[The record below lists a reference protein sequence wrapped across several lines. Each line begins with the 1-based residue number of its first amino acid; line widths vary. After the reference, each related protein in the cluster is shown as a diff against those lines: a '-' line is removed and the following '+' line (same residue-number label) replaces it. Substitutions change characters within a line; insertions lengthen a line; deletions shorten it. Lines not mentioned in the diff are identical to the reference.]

1 MKNYLLPALIL
12 LTAAAGCSVKVDV
25 ADENTTTAE
34 APPSITA
41 EKSRTAVEVGFLV
54 DREPEAT
61 ASERSKTVQPEPEP
75 APQPPTPDPPSR
87 ETEDLKSES
96 DRRSVTVVQNVIN
109 IQHVDIERHHDTH
122 YHFYEPR
129 KSSRESAKVRVEVV
143 QKPARDE
150 RCSRL
155 LREYEEKAAEWKQ
168 MMERGGQK

>member
-96 DRRSVTVVQNVIN
+96 DRRSVVVVQNVIN
-109 IQHVDIERHHDTH
+109 IKHLDIERHRHI
-122 YHFYEPR
+122 HFYEPPKSR
-129 KSSRESAKVRVEVV
+129 KKPVKVRVEV
-143 QKPARDE
+143 QKKPARDE
-150 RCSRL
+150 RCERL
-155 LREYEEKAAEWKQ
+155 RREYEERTAEWEQ
-168 MMERGGQK
+168 MMRQNGRK